1 MKFSELWQR
10 LDLLQKTLRFKI
22 IATVAVLVVSIGTY
36 AGIVISMNS
45 ALPEQTQSEQAAPET
60 EAPESDRIGRDTTEL
75 LEQRLEARIAAA
87 QQERPIEVVVAAV
100 FVVATL
106 FILAAIWLGLA
117 ITYLGL
123 ALLAAGIAFPM
134 SLIPGVSGLGKLA
147 LGVIPLVFIL
157 VTMLELAR
165 LLLGASHPVFA
176 IARNLLNEAVRMK
189 ISLVFIVILLV
200 LLAFIPSVLNE
211 EQPLRYRVQQW
222 MQYGAGFG
230 YMILALMTVFFCAAS
245 VAFEQRDK
253 IIWQTA
259 TKPVP
264 AWAYVGGK
272 WVGVM
277 ILNAILL
284 LVVSGGV
291 FLFTKY
297 LELQPA
303 QGEVA
308 YHRVVDQSVEGGIR
322 NTSIMEDGRD
332 SRTLDRRLLEDQVL
346 VARVG
351 REPLLEVIDDER
363 LEQAVE
369 RRLAQMKSNDP
380 SVEINEDLRSALRQD
395 LRREAETLRRAVRLG
410 EARIF
415 TFAGLEEFVGS
426 DIDFTLRY
434 QIQAG
439 SNDPSAL
446 YRLGF
451 RVNGQLWPPPMGER
465 QQAGVRQVGLKV
477 TQLMRI
483 PSAALSGD
491 GLLQVEVFNFPENP
505 QTFVFPPD
513 GLELLYPAGGYELNF
528 TRICTVLLI
537 KLGFIAAVAIA
548 MATFVSFPVAV
559 VVTLCVLFATESA
572 GYMAQSL
579 ESFATT
585 TPEGNILPLQMIA
598 KGVTEVVVWMTGP
611 YVSLRP
617 IESLSDGRL
626 LGWRDL
632 LQTVAVI
639 GIWTVV
645 ALASGTLV
653 FRQRELGIYSGH

>member
-1 MKFSELWQR
+1 
-10 LDLLQKTLRFKI
+10 
-22 IATVAVLVVSIGTY
+22 
-36 AGIVISMNS
+36 
-45 ALPEQTQSEQAAPET
+45 
-60 EAPESDRIGRDTTEL
+60 
-75 LEQRLEARIAAA
+75 
-87 QQERPIEVVVAAV
+87 
-100 FVVATL
+100 
-106 FILAAIWLGLA
+106 
-117 ITYLGL
+117 
-123 ALLAAGIAFPM
+123 
-134 SLIPGVSGLGKLA
+134 
-147 LGVIPLVFIL
+147 
-157 VTMLELAR
+157 
-165 LLLGASHPVFA
+165 
-176 IARNLLNEAVRMK
+176 MK
-189 ISLVFIVILLV
+189 ISLVFIVILLI

-264 AWAYVGGK
+264 AWAYIGGK

-395 LRREAETLRRAVRLG
+395 LRREAETLRRAVRSAKPEFSRSPVSRNSLAAISTSPSG
-410 EARIF
+410 TRSRPARTI
-415 TFAGLEEFVGS
+415 
-426 DIDFTLRY
+426 R
-434 QIQAG
+434 
-439 SNDPSAL
+439 
-446 YRLGF
+446 RL
-451 RVNGQLWPPPMGER
+451 
-465 QQAGVRQVGLKV
+465 
-477 TQLMRI
+477 
-483 PSAALSGD
+483 
-491 GLLQVEVFNFPENP
+491 
-505 QTFVFPPD
+505 
-513 GLELLYPAGGYELNF
+513 
-528 TRICTVLLI
+528 CT
-537 KLGFIAAVAIA
+537 
-548 MATFVSFPVAV
+548 
-559 VVTLCVLFATESA
+559 
-572 GYMAQSL
+572 
-579 ESFATT
+579 
-585 TPEGNILPLQMIA
+585 
-598 KGVTEVVVWMTGP
+598 
-611 YVSLRP
+611 
-617 IESLSDGRL
+617 
-626 LGWRDL
+626 
-632 LQTVAVI
+632 
-639 GIWTVV
+639 
-645 ALASGTLV
+645 ASGFASTASSGRRPWASVSRRV
-653 FRQRELGIYSGH
+653 FVRSA